1 MQGFLYDIIFISCIC
16 ITLQAISFN
25 LPTVPMTQSQ
35 ALDILKTGV
44 NVFLTGSAGSGK
56 THVLN
61 QYIEYLK
68 TRDVAVAVTAS
79 TGIAATHMNG
89 MTIHSWTGLGIRE
102 TLDPRDI
109 DDLEQKSYLWKR
121 FEKAKILLI
130 DEVSM
135 LHGHRLDMIDRVC
148 RNFKRNELPFGGL
161 QIVLSGDFFQLPPV
175 TRNRNDSDENQDTEE
190 SNTVYN
196 SPAWKEGN
204 FVICYLTEQHR
215 QDDQQFLEVLNGI
228 RSGII
233 NESVLAPLRTRY
245 QKKVELTVE
254 PTKLYTHN
262 ADVDMINRRELEKIE
277 GVAKK
282 FFMSVTGNDRIVDIL
297 KKSVLAHEELV
308 LKIGTKVMFVKNN
321 FELGYANGTLGVV
334 TAFLA
339 DNTPV
344 VKTARGEII
353 HASPVDWAIE
363 EDGKVKASVTQIPLR
378 YAWAIT
384 IHKSQG
390 MSLDAAEIDLSKSFA
405 YGMGYVA
412 LSRVRTLAG
421 VCLVGMHTDALR
433 VDPEVLAF
441 DKDLQERSTVAE
453 EEFSKV
459 PQKKL
464 EEIQKEFVLKSGGTL
479 IFEKIEANK
488 KREAKRKGVKNAEPK
503 QKSYMATKELLDR
516 GGTIEEIAKE
526 RGFTFGTIVSHLETL
541 QKEGIEFNTRKI
553 KIDKKLLTAIKKALI
568 ATGETKLTPLKDYLH
583 KKMKVTASFDEIRL
597 ARLFV

>member
-1 MQGFLYDIIFISCIC
+1 
-16 ITLQAISFN
+16 
-25 LPTVPMTQSQ
+25 MTQSQ
-35 ALDILKTGV
+35 ALNILKTGV

-89 MTIHSWTGLGIRE
+89 MTIHSWSGLGIRE
-102 TLDPRDI
+102 TLTDRDI
-109 DDLEQKSYLWKR
+109 DELEQKSYLWKR
-121 FEKAKILLI
+121 FEKAKVLLI

-135 LHGHRLDMIDRVC
+135 LHGHRLDMIDRMC
-148 RNFKRNELPFGGL
+148 RNFKRNESPFGGL

-215 QDDQQFLEVLNGI
+215 QDDQQFLDVLNGI
-228 RSGII
+228 RAGTI
-233 NESVLAPLRTRY
+233 NESVLSPLRTRY
-245 QKKVELTVE
+245 QKKVELMIE

-262 ADVDMINRRELEKIE
+262 ADVDMINKRELEKIE

-282 FFMSVTGNDRIVDIL
+282 FFMSATGNDRIVDIL
-297 KKSVLAHEELV
+297 KKSVLAHEELI
-308 LKIGTKVMFVKNN
+308 LKIGAKVMFVKNN
-321 FELGYANGTLGVV
+321 FEAGYANGTLGVI
-334 TAFLA
+334 TAFLP

-344 VKTARGEII
+344 VKTARGEIV

-390 MSLDAAEIDLSKSFA
+390 MSLDAAEIDLSKSFS

-421 VCLVGMHTDALR
+421 VCLVGMHADALR
-433 VDPEVLAF
+433 VDPEVLVF
-441 DKDLQERSTVAE
+441 DRDLQERSAVAE

-459 PQKKL
+459 SQKKL
-464 EEIQKEFVLKSGGTL
+464 EEIQKEFILKSGGTL
-479 IFEKIEANK
+479 VFEKIEANK

-516 GGTIEEIAKE
+516 GATLEEIAKE
-526 RGFTFGTIVSHLETL
+526 RGFTFGTIVSHLEIL
-541 QKEGIEFNTRKI
+541 QKEGLEFDKKKI
-553 KIDKKLLTAIKKALI
+553 KIDKKLLASVKKALI

-583 KKMKVTASFDEIRL
+583 TKMKVTASFDEIRL